1 MSLLDVILHPC
12 LWLAAVLYF
21 LTSISL
27 AWSHARLEQCL
38 RSRVLLW
45 YWEHIGLPLLRILAL
60 LLFIFLSYPL
70 IYGQTSAPALMD
82 LLAQPS
88 GRPQSLIN
96 ILFLLALLLPLLP
109 GSERWQALIL
119 PVQGIVALGLLGKW
133 LALRLDIAALHVWP
147 GWPTAFLL
155 LVLIMLSMRLL
166 PVIAE
171 GLGNQIDHVLHIH
184 GNNEFLAQA
193 LALLIQIPVLVIY
206 GLSLGGQLNQ

>member
-1 MSLLDVILHPC
+1 MNLLDVVLHPW
-12 LWLAAVLYF
+12 LWLAAILYL
-21 LTSISL
+21 LTNISL

-38 RSRVLLW
+38 HSRVLLW

-70 IYGQTSAPALMD
+70 IYGLASAPGLME
-82 LLAQPS
+82 LLAQPT

-96 ILFLLALLLPLLP
+96 ILFLLAILLPLLP
-109 GSERWQALIL
+109 GSERWQTLIL

-133 LALRLDIAALHVWP
+133 LALNLGIATLHVWP

-155 LVLIMLSMRLL
+155 LVLIFLSMRLL

-171 GLGNQIDHVLHIH
+171 GLGNQIDHVMHIH
-184 GNNEFLAQA
+184 GSNEFLAQA
-193 LALLIQIPVLVIY
+193 LALLIQIPVLIIY
-206 GLSLGGQLNQ
+206 GLSLGSQLHQ